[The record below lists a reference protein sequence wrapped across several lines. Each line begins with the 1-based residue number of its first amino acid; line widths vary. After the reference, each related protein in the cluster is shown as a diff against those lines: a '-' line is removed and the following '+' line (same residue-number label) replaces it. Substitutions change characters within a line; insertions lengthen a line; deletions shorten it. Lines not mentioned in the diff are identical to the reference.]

1 MLNSRQTMKIN
12 NVLVVYANPK
22 NKEEESALELVKC
35 TLKKYKISYEAAHRG
50 KPSKKLFQNKDL
62 AIAVGGDGTFLK
74 ASHFIFDKT
83 PMLGVNSDPR
93 YKEGFFMVANK
104 KDFERKFKKVLSNN
118 YEIKKFQRLEAYVN
132 NKKVPELA
140 LNEFYVAS
148 EKPYHTAIYF
158 LHVKGEKE
166 RQKSSGVLI
175 STAAGSNAW
184 TKSAGG
190 KILPLESAKFQYLVR
205 EPYHGRASAKCCL
218 INGILNKNEKIEIVF
233 ELGNG
238 VLIADSLSEEHK
250 FKVRQKVTVKM
261 SKKPLHAVSF

>member
-62 AIAVGGDGTFLK
+62 VIAVGGDGTFLK

-93 YKEGFFMVANK
+93 YKEGFFMAANK
-104 KDFERKFKKVLSNN
+104 KDFERKFKKILSNN

-166 RQKSSGVLI
+166 R
-175 STAAGSNAW
+175 

-238 VLIADSLSEEHK
+238 VLIADSLDRKST
-250 FKVRQKVTVKM
+250 R
-261 SKKPLHAVSF
+261 

>member
-1 MLNSRQTMKIN
+1 MKISN
-12 NVLVVYANPK
+12 ILVVYANPK
-22 NKEEESALELVKC
+22 NKEEESALEEVKN
-35 TLKKYKISYEAAHRG
+35 TLKKYKINYKIVHRS
-50 KPSKKLFQNKDL
+50 KSSKKLFQNKDL
-62 AIAVGGDGTFLK
+62 VIVVGGDGTFLK

-93 YKEGFFMVANK
+93 YKEGFFMVSNK
-104 KDFERKFKKVLSNN
+104 KDFKIKFKKLLSNN
-118 YEIKKFQRLEAYVN
+118 YKIKKFQRLEAYVN
-132 NKKVPELA
+132 NKKIPELA

-158 LHVKGEKE
+158 LYVKGEKE

-190 KILPLESAKFQYLVR
+190 KILPLESAKFQYMVR
-205 EPYHGRASAKCCL
+205 EPYHGKASAKCSL
-218 INGILNKNEKIEIVF
+218 INGILNKDEKIGIVF

-238 VLIADSLSEEHK
+238 VLIADSLSKEHK
-250 FKVRQKVTVKM
+250 FKAGQRVTIKM
-261 SKKPLHAVSF
+261 SKKPLYAVSFNEDTSKV